1 MKQKF
6 KHWLKRVGWIG
17 FLFFLIKGLFWLALF
32 AWAAISQAQTY
43 FPPNTGNTWATI
55 TPAELGWCEDQI
67 PELLTF
73 LESNNTKAFIV
84 LKNGKI
90 VIENYFGTFTQ
101 DSLWYWASAGKTLTS
116 YLVGIAQQNGQ
127 LSINDLSSSYLGSGW
142 TSCTAAQENN
152 ISVRNQLTMTSG
164 LDDGVVDE
172 YCTLP
177 SCLQYLAPAGT
188 RWAYHN
194 GPYTLLDGVLE
205 GATGQTLNGLVF
217 SALKQP
223 TGMDGFF
230 FQSGYNNVY
239 LSTARSMA
247 RFGILMQNGGNW
259 NGNQLMTDANY
270 FQEMITPS
278 QNLNNSYGYLWW
290 LNGQSSYMVP
300 ESQLVLPGMLFPH
313 APSDVYAA
321 LGKNGQF
328 LNVSP
333 SEGLVFI
340 RMGNAPDNSLV
351 PFLLNDQIWEK
362 LNYVMCTSVAE
373 ESDENFWL
381 NQTATSVRINWPGKS
396 FVCEILG
403 ADGKRIET
411 FSSKETADVS
421 TSQWAQGVYFV
432 KCSNGHEIVVKKVFV
447 R

>member
-1 MKQKF
+1 MKYFQTNMKYT
-6 KHWLKRVGWIG
+6 L
-17 FLFFLIKGLFWLALF
+17 LLLLIVANVFAKGQ
-32 AWAAISQAQTY
+32 IY

-127 LSINDLSSSYLGSGW
+127 LSINDLSSSYLGTGW

-152 ISVRNQLTMTSG
+152 ITVRNQLTMTSG
-164 LDDGVVDE
+164 LDDGVADP
-172 YCTLP
+172 YCTDP
-177 SCLQYLAPAGT
+177 NCLIYSADAGT

-259 NGNQLMTDANY
+259 NGNQLMSDANY

-290 LNGQSSYMVP
+290 LNGQSSYMIPQAQIVI
-300 ESQLVLPGMLFPH
+300 PGMMFPN

-321 LGKNGQF
+321 IGRDGQF

-362 LNYVMCTSVAE
+362 LNYVMCTPVAE

-381 NQTATSVRINWPGKS
+381 NQTATSVRINWPGKGFTCEVYDS
-396 FVCEILG
+396 KGNKIISHQSRVSEEISTNHLASGLYVIRCLSGDAVEVRKFVI
-403 ADGKRIET
+403 R
-411 FSSKETADVS
+411 
-421 TSQWAQGVYFV
+421 
-432 KCSNGHEIVVKKVFV
+432 
-447 R
+447 

>member
-1 MKQKF
+1 MKYI
-6 KHWLKRVGWIG
+6 HL
-17 FLFFLIKGLFWLALF
+17 FLLIVLF
-32 AWAAISQAQTY
+32 ACPSLAQVY
-43 FPPNTGNTWATI
+43 FPPTSGNTWETI

-67 PELLTF
+67 PELFSF

-142 TSCTAAQENN
+142 TSCTADQENS
-152 ISVRNQLTMTSG
+152 ITVRNQLTMTSG
-164 LDDGVVDE
+164 LDDGVADP
-172 YCTLP
+172 YCTDP
-177 SCLQYLAPAGT
+177 NCLIYSADAGT

-194 GPYTLLDGVLE
+194 APYTLLDGVLE

-270 FQEMITPS
+270 FQEMTTPS

-290 LNGQSSYMVP
+290 LNGQSDYMVP
-300 ESQLVLPGMLFPH
+300 GSQLVLPGMLFPH
-313 APSDVYAA
+313 APTDVYAA

-333 SEGLVFI
+333 ADGLVFV
-340 RMGNAPDNSLV
+340 RLGNAPDNSLV

-362 LNYVMCTSVAE
+362 LNYVMCTPVVENSE
-373 ESDENFWL
+373 ENFIL
-381 NQTATSVRINWPGKS
+381 NLTATSVQIYWPGKA

-411 FSSKETADVS
+411 ISSKESTEVS
-421 TSQWAQGVYFV
+421 TSRWAPGVYFV
-432 KCSNGHEIVVKKVFV
+432 KCSNGHETIMKKVFV

>member
-1 MKQKF
+1 
-6 KHWLKRVGWIG
+6 
-17 FLFFLIKGLFWLALF
+17 
-32 AWAAISQAQTY
+32 
-43 FPPNTGNTWATI
+43 
-55 TPAELGWCEDQI
+55 LGWCENQI

-127 LSINDLSSSYLGSGW
+127 LSIEDLSSSYLGSGW

-152 ISVRNQLTMTSG
+152 ITVRNQLTMTSG
-164 LDDGVVDE
+164 LDDAVADP
-172 YCTLP
+172 YCTDP
-177 SCLQYLAPAGT
+177 NCLVYTADVGT

-194 GPYTLLDGVLE
+194 APYTLLDGVLE
-205 GATGQTLNGLVF
+205 GATGQTLNGLIF
-217 SALKQP
+217 SSLKQP

-239 LSTARSMA
+239 VSTARSMA

-270 FQEMITPS
+270 YQEMISPS

-290 LNGQSSYMVP
+290 LNGQSSYMIPQAQIVI
-300 ESQLVLPGMLFPH
+300 PGMMFPN

-321 LGKNGQF
+321 IGRDGQF

-362 LNYVMCTSVAE
+362 LNAVLCTSVT
-373 ESDENFWL
+373 ESNDNNFML
-381 NQTATSVRINWPGKS
+381 NQTASSVRISWPGKS
-396 FVCEILG
+396 FVFEFFDLKGNKISS
-403 ADGKRIET
+403 IEARN
-411 FSSKETADVS
+411 SKEMNTTALSAGLYVVRC
-421 TSQWAQGVYFV
+421 TSGSAVEV
-432 KCSNGHEIVVKKVFV
+432 RKVVV

>member
-1 MKQKF
+1 MKYFQTSMKYT
-6 KHWLKRVGWIG
+6 L
-17 FLFFLIKGLFWLALF
+17 LLLLIVANVFVK
-32 AWAAISQAQTY
+32 AQIY
-43 FPPNTGNTWATI
+43 FPPNTGNTWATV

-67 PELLTF
+67 PQLLSF
-73 LESNNTKAFIV
+73 LEGNNTKAFIV

-127 LSINDLSSSYLGSGW
+127 LSINDLTSSYLGSGW
-142 TSCTAAQENN
+142 TSCTVAQENN
-152 ISVRNQLTMTSG
+152 ITVRNQLTMTSG
-164 LDDGVVDE
+164 LDDGVADE

-194 GPYTLLDGVLE
+194 APYTLLDGVLE

-230 FQSGYNNVY
+230 IQSGYNNVF

-270 FQEMITPS
+270 YQEMITPS

-300 ESQLVLPGMLFPH
+300 GSQLVLPGMLFPH

-362 LNYVMCTSVAE
+362 LNYVMCTPVAE
-373 ESDENFWL
+373 NSDDNFML
-381 NQTATSVRINWPGKS
+381 NQSATSIRINWPGKAFS
-396 FVCEILG
+396 CEVHG
-403 ADGKRIET
+403 SDGKRIET
-411 FSSKETADVS
+411 FSSKETSDVS
-421 TSQWAQGVYFV
+421 TSQWAQGVYFI
-432 KCSNGHEIVVKKVFV
+432 KCSNGHETVVKKVFV

>member
-1 MKQKF
+1 MKYFQTNMKYT
-6 KHWLKRVGWIG
+6 L
-17 FLFFLIKGLFWLALF
+17 LLLLIVANVFAKGQ
-32 AWAAISQAQTY
+32 IY

-127 LSINDLSSSYLGSGW
+127 LSINDLSSSYLGTGW

-152 ISVRNQLTMTSG
+152 ITVRNQLTMTSG
-164 LDDGVVDE
+164 LDDGVADP
-172 YCTLP
+172 YCTDP
-177 SCLQYLAPAGT
+177 NCLVYSADAGT

-247 RFGILMQNGGNW
+247 RFGILMQNGGTW

-290 LNGQSSYMVP
+290 LNGQSSYMIPQAQIVI
-300 ESQLVLPGMLFPH
+300 PGMMFPN

-321 LGKNGQF
+321 IGRDGQF

-362 LNYVMCTSVAE
+362 LNYVMCTAVAE

-381 NQTATSVRINWPGKS
+381 NQTATSVRINWPGKGFTCEVYDS
-396 FVCEILG
+396 KGNKIISHQSRVSEEISTNHLASGLYVIRCLSGDAVEVRKFVI
-403 ADGKRIET
+403 R
-411 FSSKETADVS
+411 
-421 TSQWAQGVYFV
+421 
-432 KCSNGHEIVVKKVFV
+432 
-447 R
+447 

>member
-1 MKQKF
+1 MKYT
-6 KHWLKRVGWIG
+6 L
-17 FLFFLIKGLFWLALF
+17 LLLLIVVNVFTK
-32 AWAAISQAQTY
+32 AQIY
-43 FPPNTGNTWATI
+43 FPPTTGNTWQTT

-67 PELLTF
+67 PELLTL

-84 LKNGKI
+84 LKNGRI

-127 LSINDLSSSYLGSGW
+127 LSIEDLSSSYLGSGW

-152 ISVRNQLTMTSG
+152 ITVRNQLTMTSG
-164 LDDGVVDE
+164 LDDGVADP
-172 YCTLP
+172 YCTDP
-177 SCLQYLAPAGT
+177 NCLVYSADAGT

-194 GPYTLLDGVLE
+194 APYTLLDGVLE

-290 LNGQSSYMVP
+290 LNGQSSYMIPQTQIVI
-300 ESQLVLPGMLFPH
+300 PGMMFPN

-321 LGKNGQF
+321 LGRDGQC

-362 LNYVMCTSVAE
+362 LNYVMCTPVAE

-381 NQTATSVRINWPGKS
+381 NQTATSVRIAWPGKS
-396 FVCEILG
+396 FVCEVFDLKGNKI
-403 ADGKRIET
+403 
-411 FSSKETADVS
+411 SSSEARNSQEINTTTLS
-421 TSQWAQGVYFV
+421 TGMY
-432 KCSNGHEIVVKKVFV
+432 VVRCASGSAVEVRKVVV

>member
-1 MKQKF
+1 VKYFPTNMKYT
-6 KHWLKRVGWIG
+6 L
-17 FLFFLIKGLFWLALF
+17 LLLLIVANVFAKGQ
-32 AWAAISQAQTY
+32 IY

-116 YLVGIAQQNGQ
+116 YLVGIAQQNGL

-142 TSCTAAQENN
+142 TNCTAGQENA
-152 ISVRNQLTMTSG
+152 ITVRNQLTMTSG
-164 LDDGVVDE
+164 LDDGVADP
-172 YCTLP
+172 YCTDP
-177 SCLQYLAPAGT
+177 NCLVYSADAGT

-194 GPYTLLDGVLE
+194 APYTLLDGVLE

-290 LNGQSSYMVP
+290 LNGQSSYMIPQTQIVI
-300 ESQLVLPGMLFPH
+300 PGMMFPN

-321 LGKNGQF
+321 LGRDGQC

-362 LNYVMCTSVAE
+362 LNYVMCTPVAE

-381 NQTATSVRINWPGKS
+381 NQTATSVRIAWPGKS
-396 FVCEILG
+396 FVCEVFDLKGNKISSSE
-403 ADGKRIET
+403 ARN
-411 FSSKETADVS
+411 SKEMNTTALS
-421 TSQWAQGVYFV
+421 AGMY
-432 KCSNGHEIVVKKVFV
+432 IVRCASGSAVEVRKVVV

>member
-1 MKQKF
+1 MKYT
-6 KHWLKRVGWIG
+6 L
-17 FLFFLIKGLFWLALF
+17 LLLLIVANVFAKGQ
-32 AWAAISQAQTY
+32 IY

-152 ISVRNQLTMTSG
+152 ITVRNQLTMTSG
-164 LDDGVVDE
+164 LDDGVADP
-172 YCTLP
+172 YCTDP
-177 SCLQYLAPAGT
+177 NCLVYSADAGT

-270 FQEMITPS
+270 YQEMISPS

-290 LNGQSSYMVP
+290 LNGQSSYMIPQAQIVI
-300 ESQLVLPGMLFPH
+300 PGMMFPN

-321 LGKNGQF
+321 IGRDGQF

-362 LNYVMCTSVAE
+362 LNYVMCTPVAE

-381 NQTATSVRINWPGKS
+381 NQTATSVRINWPGKV
-396 FVCEILG
+396 FECEILG
-403 ADGKRIET
+403 ADGKRIAT

-421 TSQWAQGVYFV
+421 TSLWAQGVYFV

>member
-1 MKQKF
+1 MKYY
-6 KHWLKRVGWIG
+6 L
-17 FLFFLIKGLFWLALF
+17 LFVLIVANLLGR
-32 AWAAISQAQTY
+32 AQIY
-43 FPPNTGNTWATI
+43 FPPTTGNTWATI
-55 TPAELGWCEDQI
+55 TPGELGWCEDQI

-84 LKNGKI
+84 LKNGRI
-90 VIENYFGTFTQ
+90 VIENYFVTFTQ

-142 TSCTAAQENN
+142 TNCTTDQENA
-152 ISVRNQLTMTSG
+152 ITVRNQLTMTSG
-164 LDDGVVDE
+164 LDDAVADP
-172 YCTLP
+172 YCTDP
-177 SCLQYLAPAGT
+177 NCLVYTADAGM

-230 FQSGYNNVY
+230 FQNGYNNVY

-247 RFGILMQNGGNW
+247 RFGILMQNEGNW

-278 QNLNNSYGYLWW
+278 QILNNSYGYLWW
-290 LNGQSSYMVP
+290 LNGQSSYMIPQAQIVI
-300 ESQLVLPGMLFPH
+300 PGMMFPN
-313 APSDVYAA
+313 APADVYAA
-321 LGKNGQF
+321 MGRDGQF

-333 SEGLVFI
+333 SEGLVFV

-362 LNYVMCTSVAE
+362 LNAVLCTSVT
-373 ESDENFWL
+373 ESNNSNFML
-381 NQTATSVRINWPGKS
+381 NQSANSVRITWPGKS
-396 FVCEILG
+396 FVCEVFDIKG
-403 ADGKRIET
+403 NKISSSEARN
-411 FSSKETADVS
+411 SKEINTTALSAGMYVVRCACGS
-421 TSQWAQGVYFV
+421 SVEV
-432 KCSNGHEIVVKKVFV
+432 RKVVVK
-447 R
+447 

>member
-1 MKQKF
+1 MKYFQTNMKYTF
-6 KHWLKRVGWIG
+6 LLLLIFANG
-17 FLFFLIKGLFWLALF
+17 FAK
-32 AWAAISQAQTY
+32 AQIY
-43 FPPNTGNTWATI
+43 FPPTTGNTWAST
-55 TPAELGWCEDQI
+55 TPAELGWCEDQL
-67 PELLTF
+67 PELISF
-73 LESNNTKAFIV
+73 LESNNTKAFLV
-84 LKNGKI
+84 LKNGRM

-142 TSCTAAQENN
+142 TNCTADQENA
-152 ISVRNQLTMTSG
+152 ITVRNQLTMTSG
-164 LDDGVVDE
+164 LDDGVADE
-172 YCTLP
+172 NCTMP
-177 SCLQYLAPAGT
+177 ICLNYLAPAGT

-194 GPYTLLDGVLE
+194 APYTRLDGVLE

-217 SALKQP
+217 SGLKQP

-230 FQSGYNNVY
+230 FQNGYNNVY

-247 RFGILMQNGGNW
+247 RFGILMQNEGNW

-278 QNLNNSYGYLWW
+278 QNLNNAYGYLWW

-300 ESQLVLPGMLFPH
+300 TSQLVLPGMLIPH
-313 APSDVYAA
+313 APADVYAA
-321 LGKNGQF
+321 LGKNGQI

-333 SEGLVFI
+333 SEGLVVI
-340 RMGNAPDNSLV
+340 RLGNAPDNSLV
-351 PFLLNDQIWEK
+351 PFILNDQIWEK
-362 LNYVMCTSVAE
+362 LNAVLCTTVT
-373 ESDENFWL
+373 ESTDSNFML
-381 NQTATSVRINWPGKS
+381 NQTATSVRISWPGKT
-396 FVCEILG
+396 FTCEVLG

-411 FSSKETADVS
+411 ISSKETAEVS
-421 TSQWAQGVYFV
+421 TSQWAKGVYVF
-432 KCSNGHEIVVKKVFV
+432 KCFNGHEAVVKKVFV

>member
-1 MKQKF
+1 MKYLQTNMKYT
-6 KHWLKRVGWIG
+6 L
-17 FLFFLIKGLFWLALF
+17 LLLLIVANVFAKGQ
-32 AWAAISQAQTY
+32 IY

-127 LSINDLSSSYLGSGW
+127 LSINDLSSSYLGTGW

-152 ISVRNQLTMTSG
+152 ITVRNQLTMTSG
-164 LDDGVVDE
+164 LDDGVADE

-194 GPYTLLDGVLE
+194 APYTLLDGVLE

-290 LNGQSSYMVP
+290 LNGQSSYMIPQTQIVI
-300 ESQLVLPGMLFPH
+300 PGMMFPN

-321 LGKNGQF
+321 LGRDGQC

-362 LNYVMCTSVAE
+362 LNYVMCTAVAE

-381 NQTATSVRINWPGKS
+381 NQTATSVRINWPGKA
-396 FVCEILG
+396 FTCEILG
-403 ADGKRIET
+403 ADGKSIES

-421 TSQWAQGVYFV
+421 ASQWAKGVYFV
-432 KCSNGHEIVVKKVFV
+432 KCSNGHETVVKKVFV

>member
-1 MKQKF
+1 MKYI
-6 KHWLKRVGWIG
+6 H
-17 FLFFLIKGLFWLALF
+17 LFFLIVLF
-32 AWAAISQAQTY
+32 ACPSLAQVY
-43 FPPNTGNTWATI
+43 FPPTSGNTWETI

-67 PELLTF
+67 PELLSF

-142 TSCTAAQENN
+142 TSCTADQENS
-152 ISVRNQLTMTSG
+152 ITVRNQLTMTSG
-164 LDDGVVDE
+164 LDDGVVDP
-172 YCTLP
+172 YCTDP
-177 SCLQYLAPAGT
+177 SCLVYSADAGT

-194 GPYTLLDGVLE
+194 APYTLLDGVLE

-290 LNGQSSYMVP
+290 LNGQSSYMIPQTQIVI
-300 ESQLVLPGMLFPH
+300 PGMMFPN
-313 APSDVYAA
+313 APLDVYAA
-321 LGKNGQF
+321 LGRDGQC

-362 LNYVMCTSVAE
+362 LNYVMCTPVVENSE
-373 ESDENFWL
+373 ENFML
-381 NQTATSVRINWPGKS
+381 NQTATSVRINWPGKA
-396 FVCEILG
+396 FTCEVYDSKGNKIISRESRISEEISTTQLPTGLYVILC
-403 ADGKRIET
+403 
-411 FSSKETADVS
+411 SSGSNKETR
-421 TSQWAQGVYFV
+421 
-432 KCSNGHEIVVKKVFV
+432 KVVI